1 MQTLPSHLL
10 LFLAAVIKP
19 QVYYSPDSLQLASES
34 GQEVGNLREE
44 RPCRVSASLPPPC
57 SLPAP
62 CSVPRASFSSPTA
75 GTQGDIQVS
84 GHDPLQSLMAD
95 EEGACRSFEVQS
107 AWQYLAQVGRE
118 TPLRSSL
125 VRQIEPCPEAQK
137 LFPLVLPFHLLISSP
152 L

>member
-1 MQTLPSHLL
+1 M
-10 LFLAAVIKP
+10 IKP

-44 RPCRVSASLPPPC
+44 RPCRVSASLPPHALFRHHALSHVLP
-57 SLPAP
+57 SLPP
-62 CSVPRASFSSPTA
+62 QRVPSLLE
-75 GTQGDIQVS
+75 TQGDIQVS